1 MRPPGPG
8 VADPAQ
14 PRGGRSARIES
25 RLEVSICRC
34 SGIRAWPGTT
44 RMPEVVL
51 LLFTALDLHLRTDPC
66 QGRPVAINAAK
77 EPAHVLIGALYVD
90 VPRRVH
96 RRPGRR
102 AGQSRRRRLHAAARV
117 VFRGRGIRPAIR
129 AGRPMPARAFC
140 RRSPAWRRT
149 RRCGCSPD
157 RPGPRRS
164 STIATRMSSTTSND
178 GISFRPNS
186 RYSRKFSFRVQ
197 QRKVIK
203 ALSRRIAAMGEGLW
217 RSVRPAAARA

>member
-34 SGIRAWPGTT
+34 SGIREWPGTT

-51 LLFTALDLHLRTDPC
+51 LLFTALDLHLRTGPC

-102 AGQSRRRRLHAAARV
+102 TGQPRRRRLHAAARLAPGGGGR
-117 VFRGRGIRPAIR
+117 RGARG
-129 AGRPMPARAFC
+129 G
-140 RRSPAWRRT
+140 
-149 RRCGCSPD
+149 G
-157 RPGPRRS
+157 G
-164 STIATRMSSTTSND
+164 
-178 GISFRPNS
+178 G
-186 RYSRKFSFRVQ
+186 
-197 QRKVIK
+197 
-203 ALSRRIAAMGEGLW
+203 GG
-217 RSVRPAAARA
+217 